1 MAEPANDI
9 PVPTGGVG
17 EDVRRIKMKG
27 DGTHDGKCSERA
39 PDPAR
44 LEPDA
49 AGGRFAWR
57 SIRLAG
63 LFRRHF
69 GAWSLTGSP
78 TNLISNRTSSSA
90 RAALHGDRE
99 IR

>member
-1 MAEPANDI
+1 MAGPVNDI

-17 EDVRRIKMKG
+17 EGVRRIKMKG
-27 DGTHDGKCSERA
+27 DGTHDGKCSERD

-57 SIRLAG
+57 AF
-63 LFRRHF
+63 FRRHC

-78 TNLISNRTSSSA
+78 TNLIGNRTSSSA

>member
-1 MAEPANDI
+1 MAEPVNDI

-17 EDVRRIKMKG
+17 EGVRRIKMRG

-39 PDPAR
+39 PEPAR

-57 SIRLAG
+57 AF
-63 LFRRHF
+63 FRRHF
-69 GAWSLTGSP
+69 GA
-78 TNLISNRTSSSA
+78 
-90 RAALHGDRE
+90 
-99 IR
+99 